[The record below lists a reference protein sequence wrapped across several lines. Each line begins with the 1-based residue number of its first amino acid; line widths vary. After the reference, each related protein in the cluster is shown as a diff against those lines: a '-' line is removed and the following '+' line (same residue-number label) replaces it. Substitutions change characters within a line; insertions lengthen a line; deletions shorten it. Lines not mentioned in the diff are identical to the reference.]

1 MQRRSCL
8 VALSP
13 GEDGLR
19 RQAGSSEDE
28 DLLQLYLNDIG
39 KHPLL
44 TRAEEVSLGTQ
55 ILASRKAAEELA
67 RSGEALD
74 AKRRGELQDT
84 VRAGEEAARTFVR
97 SNLRLVV
104 SIAKKYQS
112 ANLPLL
118 DLIQEGNFGL
128 IHAVERFDA
137 RRGFKFSTYATW
149 WIRQTIAR
157 GIANTGRTIRLPVH
171 AGDQLL
177 AIRMASTTFEVRNGR
192 PPTASELS
200 AAVALP
206 GKKVDELIPY
216 LADPLSLSDRMND
229 GDVELGE
236 LVEDTGSVAPDQ
248 AAMAAMLPAQVQ
260 ELLAVLEPRERE
272 ILCLRYG
279 LDRGRPRTLEEV
291 GELFGLTREGVRQ
304 AELKA
309 ISKLRRRGARG
320 GRDLLSA

>member
-1 MQRRSCL
+1 LGNLRG
-8 VALSP
+8 
-13 GEDGLR
+13 GE
-19 RQAGSSEDE
+19 EE

-39 KHPLL
+39 KYPLL
-44 TRAEEVSLGTQ
+44 TRAEEVSLGESV
-55 ILASRKAAEELA
+55 LAGRKAEAELTTHGDRLDEARRADLEERIRLA
-67 RSGEALD
+67 D
-74 AKRRGELQDT
+74 D
-84 VRAGEEAARTFVR
+84 AARRFVR

-104 SIAKKYQS
+104 SIAKKYQAS
-112 ANLPLL
+112 GLPLL

-128 IHAVERFDA
+128 IHAVERFDP

-177 AIRMASTTFEVRNGR
+177 AIRMAGTALEVRHGR
-192 PPTASELS
+192 PPTAGELA

-206 GKKVDELIPY
+206 AKKVEELLPY
-216 LADPLSLSDRMND
+216 LAEPVSLSDTLND
-229 GDVELGE
+229 GEVELAE
-236 LVEDTGSVAPDQ
+236 TVVDVGSVGPDQ
-248 AAMAAMLPAQVQ
+248 AALAAMLPAQVQ
-260 ELLAVLEPRERE
+260 HLLSVLEPRERE

-279 LDRGRPRTLEEV
+279 LDRGKPRTLEEV
-291 GELFGLTREGVRQ
+291 GEYFGLTREGVRQ

-309 ISKLRRRGARG
+309 IAKLRRRSSSS